1 MCSTDILRDLARA
14 KAAFQLRAIETI
26 IRGSASA
33 DTHRMAETE
42 TGSGRSLSG
51 AVANGETPNPGSAT
65 QSGEG

>member
-26 IRGSASA
+26 IRGSAAA

-42 TGSGRSLSG
+42 TGSGRILSG
-51 AVANGETPNPGSAT
+51 AVPDRADAQPP
-65 QSGEG
+65 SGDSHA